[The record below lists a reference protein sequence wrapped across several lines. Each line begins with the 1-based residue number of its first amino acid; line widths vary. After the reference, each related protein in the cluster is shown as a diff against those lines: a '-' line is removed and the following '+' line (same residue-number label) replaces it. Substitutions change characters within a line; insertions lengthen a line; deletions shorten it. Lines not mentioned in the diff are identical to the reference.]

1 MEDLEKDTWNV
12 IYTYLRDNKNYLTKH
27 HLDSYNDF
35 IKNKIPQTLKQYND
49 PPLTLY
55 KEKIKKGLFK
65 HTITIYFGGRNGDK
79 VYLSQPVV
87 YDSLN
92 DKKRHMYP
100 NEARLKDLSY
110 ASHLLC
116 DILVEYSTIMTID
129 DDPVIVEKEFNNM
142 ITKEDYIKNE
152 HSKEWVFD
160 MEQSITEILI
170 NKTSLDKEIRNL
182 IIYKKGLYNADQ
194 ISENELLNILNPIIK
209 NKSVWN
215 SHALY
220 LLAEYFYSKN
230 QKQKSKEFFNQIINL
245 KNSNP
250 DIVVEAQK
258 RLNRDLS
265 D

>member
-1 MEDLEKDTWNV
+1 MDDD
-12 IYTYLRDNKNYLTKH
+12 ISII
-27 HLDSYNDF
+27 DSN
-35 IKNKIPQTLKQYND
+35 TR
-49 PPLTLY
+49 
-55 KEKIKKGLFK
+55 KEKIKNFLFENK
-65 HTITIYFGGRNGDK
+65 KKLITFFVAIILAVVLFFGYGEFIKIQNKKISNLYYSSTITFDKNNKEITTKNLIKIINKKNSTYSPLSLYFILDNQLINDRN
-79 VYLSQPVV
+79 Q
-87 YDSLN
+87 
-92 DKKRHMYP
+92 
-100 NEARLKDLSY
+100 
-110 ASHLLC
+110 
-116 DILVEYSTIMTID
+116 I
-129 DDPVIVEKEFNNM
+129 NNL
-142 ITKEDYIKNE
+142 
-152 HSKEWVFD
+152 F
-160 MEQSITEILI
+160 EILI

>member
-1 MEDLEKDTWNV
+1 MDEDIT
-12 IYTYLRDNKNYLTKH
+12 II
-27 HLDSYNDF
+27 DSN
-35 IKNKIPQTLKQYND
+35 TR
-49 PPLTLY
+49 
-55 KEKIKKGLFK
+55 KEKIKNFLIKNKKAISYTLFL
-65 HTITIYFGGRNGDK
+65 IIFLFIIFFGYQSYKD
-79 VYLSQPVV
+79 SQFIKISDEYNSAVIG
-87 YDSLN
+87 YS
-92 DKKRHMYP
+92 KE
-100 NEARLKDLSY
+100 NEIKTR
-110 ASHLLC
+110 
-116 DILVEYSTIMTID
+116 DILIDIINKKNSTYSPLSLYFILDNQLIND
-129 DDPVIVEKEFNNM
+129 RNQINNL
-142 ITKEDYIKNE
+142 
-152 HSKEWVFD
+152 F
-160 MEQSITEILI
+160 EILI